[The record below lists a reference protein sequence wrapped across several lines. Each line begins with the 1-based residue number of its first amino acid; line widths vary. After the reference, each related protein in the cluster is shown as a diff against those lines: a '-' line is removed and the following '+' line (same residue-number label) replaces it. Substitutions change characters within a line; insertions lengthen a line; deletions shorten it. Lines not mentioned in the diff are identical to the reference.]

1 MITPAEKERCK
12 NAQKLSQTMPLKT
25 ALLLCGVPKEVWDKY
40 QSELLADM
48 IPDALK
54 NIFNNK

>member
-40 QSELLADM
+40 QTELLADN
-48 IPDALK
+48 IPDVLK
-54 NIFNNK
+54 DIFVNK

>member
-1 MITPAEKERCK
+1 MITPEEKERCK

-48 IPDALK
+48 MPDALK

>member
-1 MITPAEKERCK
+1 MITPEEKERCK

-40 QSELLADM
+40 QSEILSDM
-48 IPDALK
+48 IPNELK
-54 NIFNNK
+54 DIFNNK